1 MGKKE
6 EKKGQIYIF
15 FHNSADKR
23 RPHEKEEKHCKPI
36 KVGLA
41 GRTRRWGERRKRRE
55 GVGVVRRKRI
65 RNKSCAGEGSGS
77 RKRKNME

>member
-1 MGKKE
+1 MGKKK

-41 GRTRRWGERRKRRE
+41 GRTRRWGKEEKGGGNIK
-55 GVGVVRRKRI
+55 GVK
-65 RNKSCAGEGSGS
+65 NK
-77 RKRKNME
+77 K